1 MTRLP
6 QLPAAQDPDRGVE
19 SLRLAEQSG
28 AGEIGPIVQSGTVV
42 RSGTEETE
50 PLVPVEQG
58 GAGEK
63 EPMETLARSAAR
75 KMEPLGLAEQS
86 VAGEK
91 ELLGLTEQSVAGE
104 KEPLGLAEQ
113 SGAGEMRPTRLAEER
128 RSRAR
133 PGCLGWRG
141 QMRKGIGRWIRSG
154 MPWKRMSMPG

>member
-1 MTRLP
+1 M
-6 QLPAAQDPDRGVE
+6 
-19 SLRLAEQSG
+19 
-28 AGEIGPIVQSGTVV
+28 

-63 EPMETLARSAAR
+63 EP
-75 KMEPLGLAEQS
+75 
-86 VAGEK
+86 
-91 ELLGLTEQSVAGE
+91 LGLTEQSVAGE

-113 SGAGEMRPTRLAEER
+113 SGAGEMRPTRLAEEG

-133 PGCLGWRG
+133 LGCLGWRG

>member
-63 EPMETLARSAAR
+63 EP
-75 KMEPLGLAEQS
+75 
-86 VAGEK
+86 
-91 ELLGLTEQSVAGE
+91 LGLTEQSVAGE

-113 SGAGEMRPTRLAEER
+113 SGAGEMRPTRLAEEG

-133 PGCLGWRG
+133 LGCLGWRG